1 MTTYVAE
8 IKRGKIALMS
18 KAFTQMFGGGGKAEK
33 GIIDGK
39 ELQVL
44 RNHQF
49 LSR

>member
-1 MTTYVAE
+1 MTTSVAE
-8 IKRGKIALMS
+8 IKRGQIALMS
-18 KAFTQMFGGGGKAEK
+18 KAFMQMFRGEKAEK